1 SGQRTITQIKE
12 EMQKI
17 DKLCQ
22 EAQELVEEF
31 PIISKVSRIH
41 KNFLAVEEMK
51 RNLNELDAK
60 LNLVDD
66 MLRDDYG
73 EGIHALHNP
82 RIATRD
88 ANRMDRYQQP
98 NAQPIAYTLLHYTT
112 PRFRI
117 RSTSQSRRGA

>member
-1 SGQRTITQIKE
+1 MTAINQGQRTITQIKE

-60 LNLVDD
+60 LDLVDQ

-73 EGIHALHNP
+73 EGMAFSVWDG
-82 RIATRD
+82 RD
-88 ANRMDRYQQP
+88 
-98 NAQPIAYTLLHYTT
+98 
-112 PRFRI
+112 
-117 RSTSQSRRGA
+117 GEC